1 MKLLTPL
8 LLALGTLSCL
18 AGNWPNWR
26 GPNHDGSSTE
36 TGLPAKFSPTENC
49 LWSIPL
55 PGPAASTPV
64 VWEDSVFLTTTDE
77 PNQKLLGLC
86 LDRKTG
92 KERWRKEVGTGF
104 RSDDRS
110 NFGGPSPVTDG
121 ERVIFFFGTGDM
133 AAYDFSGRELWK
145 RQIQKDY
152 GSFAFLWTFSSSP
165 VLDSGRLYLQVLQR
179 DTSFEGNGA
188 LRGRREGNNESY
200 LLALNPADGK
210 ELWRHVRP
218 SDAKGE
224 SHEAFSTP
232 VPMVHNGRRELVVA
246 GGDCL
251 TGHDPANGRELWR
264 WGTWNP
270 EKISHWRLVPGP
282 VAGQG
287 TVLVCAPKRAPVYA
301 IKAGGSGTLKDDS
314 IAWSSSDEVNSKDV
328 SSDVSTPLFYQN
340 RFYVMNSDR
349 KALTCLDPKTGKM
362 FWEQRVDGIKI
373 ESSPTGA
380 DGKIY
385 FMDQRGKV
393 TVMAAGDEAK
403 MLLQVDMGDPSQKDI
418 RSSIAAAQG
427 CLFIRTNNTL
437 FCIGH
442 KS

>member
-1 MKLLTPL
+1 MKILTSL
-8 LLALGTLSCL
+8 VLALGTLSCM

-26 GPNHDGSSTE
+26 GPNFDGSADE
-36 TGLPAKFSPTENC
+36 KNLPEKFSPTENC

-77 PNQKLLGLC
+77 PNGKLLGIC

-92 KERWRKEVGTGF
+92 KEKWRKEIGTGF

-110 NFGGPSPVTDG
+110 TFAGPSPVTDG

-133 AAYDFSGRELWK
+133 AAYDFSGKELWK
-145 RQIQKDY
+145 RQIQKEY
-152 GSFAFLWTFSSSP
+152 GSFAFMWGFSSSP
-165 VLDSGRLYLQVLQR
+165 LLHGGKLYQQVLQR
-179 DTSFEGNGA
+179 DTSYEGNDG
-188 LRGRREGNNESY
+188 LRGRKEGNNESY
-200 LLALNPADGK
+200 ILAMDPATGK

-218 SDAKGE
+218 CEAKGE
-224 SHEAFSTP
+224 SHEAFTTP
-232 VPMVHNGRRELVVA
+232 VPLKQGDRQELIVA

-251 TGHDPANGRELWR
+251 TAHDAGDGKELWR

-270 EKISHWRLVPGP
+270 EKISHWRLVPSA
-282 VAGQG
+282 VVGQD
-287 TVLVCAPKRAPVYA
+287 TVLVCAPKRAPAYA
-301 IKAGGSGTLKDDS
+301 IKAGGSGVLTDDS
-314 IAWSSSDEVNSKDV
+314 IAWTSSDEVNSKDV

-349 KALTCLDPKTGKM
+349 KALTCIDPKTGKL
-362 FWEQRVDGIKI
+362 FWEQRVDGVKI

-393 TVMAAGDEAK
+393 TVLAAGDEARV
-403 MLLQVDMGDPSQKDI
+403 LHQVDMGDANQKDI

-427 CLFIRTNNTL
+427 CLFIRTNSTL
-437 FCIGH
+437 FCIGN
-442 KS
+442 KG